1 MFEILFTHPKVLR
14 RHRDGPL
21 AAERTAYLE
30 GLAAQGLIRS
40 TLLRRAAYCLC
51 VARQVDRW
59 PTGYCFD
66 SKQIGVMAC
75 EWAARRKRRGCALSR
90 RPKEN
95 FQFVATDF
103 LRAIGRLRPPP
114 AAAPKPYDAEL
125 ADFLTAQEQSRWQS
139 EQTVRSARWQI
150 RQFLD
155 HLVQRDIRL
164 QDITIEDID
173 GYFEDKAQCWRRS
186 SLRTCGNW
194 LRAWLT
200 HCESKGWV
208 RQGLANAVLL
218 PRIYQHENVPLGPTW
233 EEVSCMLAEAAGDEP
248 VQLRDYAILLL
259 LSVYGVR
266 SSEVRRLRLDD
277 IDWSH
282 ARIRIV
288 RAKNGRE
295 ETLPLEVSVGN
306 AIARYLR
313 DGRPKSNSRTIFLR
327 VHAPHRPLSSAGI
340 YNIVA
345 HHLTRVSSPKRG
357 RGPHALR
364 HACARHLVEAG
375 RSYKEIGDYLG
386 HSSPDATRIYAK
398 IDIASL
404 RRVAFE
410 DLGRLV

>member
-1 MFEILFTHPKVLR
+1 MFEILFTFPKVLR

-51 VARQVDRW
+51 VARQVARW

-75 EWAARRKRRGCALSR
+75 EWAASRRRRGDALSP

-95 FQFVATDF
+95 FRFVATDF

-114 AAAPKPYDAEL
+114 AEVPKPYAAEL
-125 ADFLTAQEQSRWQS
+125 ANFLAAQRQRRWQS
-139 EQTVRSARWQI
+139 EQTVRSAQWQI

-164 QDITIEDID
+164 RDITIEDID
-173 GYFEDKAQCWRRS
+173 GYFEDKAKCWRRS

-200 HCESKGWV
+200 YCESKGLV
-208 RQGLANAVLL
+208 RQGLARAVLL
-218 PRIYQHENVPLGPTW
+218 PRVYQHEKVPLGPTW
-233 EEVSCMLAEAAGDEP
+233 EEVRCMLAEADGNEP
-248 VQLRDYAILLL
+248 AQLRDHAILLL
-259 LSVYGVR
+259 LSVYGIR

-277 IDWSH
+277 IDWQN

-288 RAKNGRE
+288 RAKTGRE
-295 ETLPLEVSVGN
+295 EILPLEASVGN

-313 DGRPKSNSRTIFLR
+313 DGRPKSDSRTVFLR
-327 VHAPHRPLSSAGI
+327 VHAPHRPLSAAGI

-345 HHLTRVSSPKRG
+345 HHLTRVSSPTHG

-375 RSYKEIGDYLG
+375 HSYKEIGDYLG
-386 HSSPDATRIYAK
+386 HRSPDATRIYAK
-398 IDIASL
+398 IDLASL

-410 DLGRLV
+410 NLGRLV